1 MKEKN
6 TSFLSD
12 GFFVVWWEK
21 DQQNVKWTYLYAV
34 SFFIFI
40 FFWFLAYLKWKCDRA
55 FKTPFPST
63 VVQLTPLLIETFR
76 LEYED
81 DYEYEFQVLS
91 TRNSKIFALQ
101 T

>member
-1 MKEKN
+1 MIDIWRIKSKVSCWCPVTLYIN
-6 TSFLSD
+6 ISLVHLI
-12 GFFVVWWEK
+12 G
-21 DQQNVKWTYLYAV
+21 QQNCCAV
-34 SFFIFI
+34 VRS
-40 FFWFLAYLKWKCDRA
+40 A
-55 FKTPFPST
+55 
-63 VVQLTPLLIETFR
+63 VMLIATFR

>member
-1 MKEKN
+1 MTAIMLYMDDALGKEDVLMIFDELELRN
-6 TSFLSD
+6 SPWLISFS
-12 GFFVVWWEK
+12 WRR
-21 DQQNVKWTYLYAV
+21 
-34 SFFIFI
+34 IF
-40 FFWFLAYLKWKCDRA
+40 LKI
-55 FKTPFPST
+55 S
-63 VVQLTPLLIETFR
+63 LETFR